1 MNIHKSIALLVAAAA
16 LSACDYE
23 KNAVQDITEPV
34 PASAVR
40 FFNFGISAPAVN
52 FYANDTKLTA
62 ISSSTCTTLPAS
74 DACQTTGSESTNGV
88 GYGGVGSGGRYS
100 GVDAG
105 QYTFSG
111 RIAAATDKDLPISN
125 LTSALEDGKKYSF
138 YQSGVYNAT
147 AKTIDAFIVE
157 DPIPSPID
165 WSAAT
170 VRFVNAIYNANP
182 MTLYAKNQTSG
193 QEYAIGGDVAYKSA
207 GAFTALPG
215 GIYDLS
221 TRYAGSSTN
230 VLTRPAVSLEPGSVY
245 SITAR
250 GDITVA
256 PPATGCASSA
266 RTCLDNTA
274 HM

>member
-1 MNIHKSIALLVAAAA
+1 MNIHKSIALLLTAAA
-16 LSACDYE
+16 LSSCDYD
-23 KNAVQDITEPV
+23 KNAVQDITGPV

-52 FYANDTKLTA
+52 FYANDTKVTA
-62 ISSSTCTTLPAS
+62 ISSGSCTALPAS
-74 DACQTTGSESTNGV
+74 DTCKTTGSESTSGV

-100 GVDAG
+100 GIDAG

-125 LTSALEDGKKYSF
+125 LGAALEDGKKYS
-138 YQSGVYNAT
+138 YYLSGVYNAT
-147 AKTIDAFIVE
+147 TKTVDAFIVE
-157 DPIPSPID
+157 DPVPSPID

-182 MTLYAKNQTSG
+182 MTLYAKNQETG
-193 QEYAIGGDVAYKSA
+193 QEYAIGGDVAYKAA
-207 GAFTALPG
+207 GAFTSLPA

-221 TRYAGSSTN
+221 TRSAGSSTN
-230 VLTRPAVSLEPGSVY
+230 VLARPAVSFGQGSVY

-256 PPATGCASSA
+256 APATGCATTA